1 MTWDNRENNLNQ
13 DMSENTIESVK
24 LNNIFSWFQSEVLTK
39 IQEESLNFWE
49 NQFDWKLIGI
59 FTDANVLAFDEEFFV
74 TKIKLNKKNSVVL
87 KLSKTAVEIFLDKIF
102 QKKEGSDRF
111 KFEDMTELE
120 ANILTEF
127 NNAIYNSFSEKIEA
141 QTEESDEDYQLTFYV
156 NDEDKLGKYLI
167 IIPDNCIKPESLA
180 LKKDVFSE
188 NNFPSSITE
197 VDIKV
202 GDTKLD
208 LKDLQSLENGDY
220 IVLEDS
226 NINLMELIIQ
236 GERTKMQ
243 ISPEPSLIV
252 NIDNN
257 GSKDMDNITKNM
269 WDSIQIEV
277 GAEFEKVKMSLG
289 DLKQIS
295 EGLVMDIGSVYEN
308 KINLKVEEK
317 IIANGELVIINDR
330 YGVRINE
337 VFAEENVS
345 DTIGE
350 NPESNLDEMMDT
362 EEEVPQEN
370 AEGNNE
376 DFDYSNFDIEDEN
389 I

>member
-1 MTWDNRENNLNQ
+1 
-13 DMSENTIESVK
+13 
-24 LNNIFSWFQSEVLTK
+24 
-39 IQEESLNFWE
+39 
-49 NQFDWKLIGI
+49 
-59 FTDANVLAFDEEFFV
+59 
-74 TKIKLNKKNSVVL
+74 
-87 KLSKTAVEIFLDKIF
+87 
-102 QKKEGSDRF
+102 
-111 KFEDMTELE
+111 
-120 ANILTEF
+120 
-127 NNAIYNSFSEKIEA
+127 
-141 QTEESDEDYQLTFYV
+141 
-156 NDEDKLGKYLI
+156 
-167 IIPDNCIKPESLA
+167 
-180 LKKDVFSE
+180 
-188 NNFPSSITE
+188 
-197 VDIKV
+197 
-202 GDTKLD
+202 
-208 LKDLQSLENGDY
+208 
-220 IVLEDS
+220 
-226 NINLMELIIQ
+226 
-236 GERTKMQ
+236 
-243 ISPEPSLIV
+243 
-252 NIDNN
+252 
-257 GSKDMDNITKNM
+257 MDNITKNM

>member
-1 MTWDNRENNLNQ
+1 
-13 DMSENTIESVK
+13 MSENIIETIK
-24 LNNIFSWFQSEVLTK
+24 LNNVFSWFQSEVLTK

-59 FTDANVLAFDEEFFV
+59 FTDANVLTFGEEFFV

-102 QKKEGSDRF
+102 QKKEETENF

-120 ANILTEF
+120 AKILTEF
-127 NNAIYNSFSEKIEA
+127 NNAIYNSFSEKIEPK
-141 QTEESDEDYQLTFYV
+141 TEESDEDYQLTFYI
-156 NDEDKLGKYLI
+156 NDGDKLGKYLI
-167 IIPDNCIKPESLA
+167 IIPNNCINPESLS
-180 LKKDVFSE
+180 LTDDVFTE
-188 NNFPSSITE
+188 NNFLSSITY

-236 GERTKMQ
+236 GERTQIQ

-257 GSKDMDNITKNM
+257 GSKNMDNITKNM

-337 VFAEENVS
+337 VFSEEKEDMEIN
-345 DTIGE
+345 E
-350 NPESNLDEMMDT
+350 NLEENLDEMMDSD
-362 EEEVPQEN
+362 EEMPQEN
-370 AEGNNE
+370 SDENNE